1 MAPGIGMNVRQI
13 ETFDAVMKVESIS
26 RAAELLNVTQPV
38 VSRTIADLES
48 AIGFQLFER
57 ARNRI
62 VPTPEARRFYG
73 DVSSLYQGFEALRS
87 SAARIRDAGT
97 GQIRLGVL
105 PALGYD
111 LVPRAL
117 RQFHESHP
125 DVTVNLTVIPSRG
138 VREGIQS
145 GQFDVGVAADEAE
158 AAGTSQVPFASSRV
172 VCVMPVGHRLGKL
185 DIIRPEDL
193 RDERFIGY
201 SPEDRNGR
209 RVLRSLE
216 ECGVHPNVVMETPSG
231 GTICALVSEGLGIGL
246 VTPYSLLG
254 LSQAKLIARPFEPAI
269 YCKTTLLLPIDRPKS
284 LLVRTMIDCLMV
296 CR

>member
-1 MAPGIGMNVRQI
+1 MNVRQI

-26 RAAELLNVTQPV
+26 RAAEILNVTQPV
-38 VSRTIADLES
+38 VSRTISDLETS
-48 AIGFQLFER
+48 IGFQLFER

-73 DVSSLYQGFEALRS
+73 DVSSLYQGFESLRN

-97 GQIRLGVL
+97 GQIRLAVV

-117 RQFHESHP
+117 RRFHEAHP
-125 DVTVNLTVIPSRG
+125 SVTVSLTVIQSRG
-138 VREGIQS
+138 VREGVAD
-145 GQFDVGVAADEAE
+145 GEYDVGLAADETD
-158 AAGTSQVPFASSRV
+158 AAGVVQQPFASSRV
-172 VCVMPVGHRLGKL
+172 VCVVPHGHRLAGL
-185 DIIRPEDL
+185 DVIRRENIHG
-193 RDERFIGY
+193 ERFIAY

-209 RVLRSLE
+209 HVLQSLE
-216 ECGVHPNVVMETPSG
+216 DSGVRPTVVMETPNA

-246 VTPYSLLG
+246 VTPYALSG
-254 LSQAKLIARPFEPAI
+254 LSQRRLLVKPFEPAI
-269 YCKTTLLLPIDRPKS
+269 YCKTTLLLPVDRPKS
-284 LLVRTMIDCLMV
+284 LLVRTMIDSMLI

>member
-1 MAPGIGMNVRQI
+1 MNVRQI

-26 RAAELLNVTQPV
+26 RAAEILNVTQPV
-38 VSRTIADLES
+38 VSRTISDLES
-48 AIGFQLFER
+48 SIGFQLFER

-73 DVSSLYQGFEALRS
+73 DVSSLYQGFEALRN

-97 GQIRLGVL
+97 GQIRLAVI

-117 RQFHESHP
+117 RHFHEAHP
-125 DVTVNLTVIPSRG
+125 SVTVNLTVVHSRG
-138 VREGIQS
+138 VREGVAA
-145 GQFDVGVAADEAE
+145 GEYDVGLAADETD
-158 AAGTSQVPFASSRV
+158 AAGVTRQPFASSRV
-172 VCVMPVGHRLGKL
+172 VCIVPNDHPLSRL
-185 DIIRPEDL
+185 DVIRPEHVHG
-193 RDERFIGY
+193 ERFIGY

-209 RVLRSLE
+209 HVLQSLE
-216 ECGVHPNVVMETPSG
+216 DCGASPIVVMETPNA

-246 VTPYSLLG
+246 VTPYALSG
-254 LSQAKLIARPFEPAI
+254 LSQRRLVVKPFEPAI
-269 YCKTTLLLPIDRPKS
+269 YCKTTVLLPVDRPKS
-284 LLVRTMIDCLMV
+284 LLVRTMIDSMLV